1 MRDRPATG
9 GTRRSRLL
17 GWTLRGPLVGS
28 RERDVTVPNVASNA
42 PSDELV
48 PTAPDGRVRA
58 GVLSVVVSVVLL
70 AAKLVAW
77 RLTGSTAVLS
87 DALESIVN
95 VVASSLALFTLI
107 VGSRPADLD
116 HPYGHGKAEE
126 FSAGVEGALIV
137 VAAVLILV
145 EALPEIPDPPPIVNL
160 DAGLLIV
167 AGAGAVNLGV
177 GLFLIRRGKR
187 VRSSALVAD
196 GQHLLTDV
204 VTTVAVLVGLG
215 LVRLTGLRW
224 IDPVAASLVA
234 VQILVSGVRIV
245 RKSVGHLMD
254 EADPELVGRIL
265 ATLTELRRPGLL
277 EPHRLRVLRQG
288 RHHHIDLHLVVPRF
302 WTVEEAHGLEQMLGD
317 EILDRLGAPGDAI
330 VHLDPCMSYCCPLCT
345 VESCPVRAHPFER
358 EREWTVASATGAPPW
373 KDISTSEP

>member
-1 MRDRPATG
+1 MN
-9 GTRRSRLL
+9 
-17 GWTLRGPLVGS
+17 
-28 RERDVTVPNVASNA
+28 VPNVASSA
-42 PSDELV
+42 SSDELV
-48 PTAPDGRVRA
+48 PAPDGRVRA

-70 AAKLVAW
+70 GAKLAAW

-145 EALPEIPDPPPIVNL
+145 EAIPAIHDPAPIANL
-160 DAGLLIV
+160 DSGLLIV
-167 AGAGAVNLGV
+167 AGAGLVNLAV
-177 GLFLIRRGKR
+177 GSFLIRRGKA
-187 VRSSALVAD
+187 VRSAALVAD

-204 VTTVAVLVGLG
+204 VTTAAVLVGLG
-215 LVRLTGLRW
+215 LVRITGLGW

-265 ATLTELRRPGLL
+265 AALTELRRPGLL

-345 VESCPVRAHPFER
+345 VEGCPVRAHPFER
-358 EREWTVASATGAPPW
+358 ERVWTVESATGAPPW
-373 KDISTSEP
+373 KDISTNEP